1 MVYLEAF
8 SKVLPVLLLIGL
20 GALLRRFGFL
30 SEAAIHGFKQLVVNI
45 TLPAALFLAFAG
57 VTLEGGHLVVVA
69 LIFLLCLLALWASRL
84 RRPMAGIDSD
94 YLPPLVTGFEA
105 GMMGYA
111 IYGAVFGTDN
121 IFQFAVIDLGQ
132 VLFVFF
138 ILVPYVQRLSVGPAP
153 FTHTLRSF
161 LRTPVILSILLGILF
176 NQLGLARAAETWPL
190 SASVVAAI
198 LDTLRLLAAATTP
211 LITLVIGYE
220 VSLQRQNLGAPLRT
234 VGLRLLYWV
243 PVGIVLNFLVIG
255 SLFPGNRLL
264 QAAVMTM
271 FILPPPFVIPIFM
284 SNSNEND
291 QAYVVNTLSLATV
304 VTLVAFTV
312 VSVLYAV

>member
-57 VTLEGGHLVVVA
+57 VNLEGGHLVIVA
-69 LIFLLCLLALWASRL
+69 LVFLLCLLALWASRQ
-84 RRPMAGIDSD
+84 RRPLAGIDSE

-138 ILVPYVQRLSVGPAP
+138 VLVPYVQRLSVGPAP
-153 FTHTLRSF
+153 FTSTLRSF

-176 NQLGLARAAETWPL
+176 NQLGIAQAAGAWPV
-190 SASVVAAI
+190 SASAVAAI
-198 LDTLRLLAAATTP
+198 LDALRLLAAATTP

-243 PVGIVLNFLVIG
+243 PVGILFNFLVIG

-264 QAAVMTM
+264 QSAVMTM

>member
-20 GALLRRFGFL
+20 GAALRRLGFFN
-30 SEAAIHGFKQLVVNI
+30 EAAIYGFKQLVVNI

-57 VTLEGGHLVVVA
+57 VSLEGGHLVIVA
-69 LIFLLCLLALWASRL
+69 LIFVLCLLALWASRL
-84 RRPMAGIDSD
+84 RRPLAGIDSV

-111 IYGAVFGTDN
+111 IYGAVFGQDKL
-121 IFQFAVIDLGQ
+121 FQFAVIDLGQ

-153 FTHTLRSF
+153 FTSTLRSF

-176 NQLGLARAAETWPL
+176 NQLGVAQTAAAWP
-190 SASVVAAI
+190 VAASTTAAV

-234 VGLRLLYWV
+234 VGLRLLDWV
-243 PVGIVLNFLVIG
+243 PVGLLLNWLVIG
-255 SLFPGNRLL
+255 NLFPGNRLL
-264 QAAVMTM
+264 QAAVMTL
-271 FILPPPFVIPIFM
+271 FVLPPPFVIPIFM
-284 SNSNEND
+284 SNACEDD

-304 VTLVAFTV
+304 VTLVTFTV